1 MRDLCCELNKQC
13 LAIVTNKLKDLQLEA
28 KKCNWRDF
36 KRWIEESKY
45 QEKNLLAFSENQKP
59 PNTHEKPFNNSHK
72 GKFQKYSKNNKSY
85 NSNNRGNHT
94 YNYNSN
100 KKEDSSTPN
109 FKHSTTPAFLL
120 LL

>member
-59 PNTHEKPFNNSHK
+59 PTHEKPFNNSHK